1 MTRTIALIL
10 CLTASPIYA
19 GTLGHYVE
27 EDLRWH
33 TVGKTERTF
42 GRGGWDTCRERDC
55 GKPAFPFLKPE
66 PKPEPRQREPQVVT
80 PTQPATIETPLTPVP
95 APAGMALLLTALGAL
110 AMKRRAAQ

>member
-1 MTRTIALIL
+1 MTRTLALIL

-27 EDLRWH
+27 EDLSWH
-33 TVGKTERTF
+33 TVGKTSPAKTF

-55 GKPAFPFLKPE
+55 GKPAFPFLQK

-80 PTQPATIETPLTPVP
+80 PKQPATIETPLTPVP
-95 APAGMALLLTALGAL
+95 VPAGMALLLTALGAL
-110 AMKRRAAQ
+110 AMQRRAK